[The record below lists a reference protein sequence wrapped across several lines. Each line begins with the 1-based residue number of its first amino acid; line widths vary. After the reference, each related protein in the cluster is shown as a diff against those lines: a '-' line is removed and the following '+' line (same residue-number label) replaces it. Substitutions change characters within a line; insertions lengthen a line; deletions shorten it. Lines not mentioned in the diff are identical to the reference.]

1 MPAPNTQSFDE
12 IVSQEATAIQAQQ
25 PQLRNFNPGSILR
38 AIIEAVAG
46 VCMYL
51 QNLIVAMYATARA
64 STSNGPDL
72 DSWMADFGLTR
83 LPAVA
88 ASGQVVFSRFTPTNA
103 ATIPVGTQVESSD
116 GTLVFAVIADT
127 TNVNYVPSQNAYVV
141 AANTSSV
148 SVTVQDTK
156 ASDGALG
163 NAVIGALNTLTS
175 PIVGID
181 TVSNPSAFTNGA
193 NAESDAAF
201 RTRFQNYLA
210 SLGEGTPT
218 AISTAID

>member
-72 DSWMADFGLTR
+72 DSWMADFGLAR

-88 ASGQVVFSRFTPTNA
+88 ASGQVTFARFTPTNA
-103 ATIPVGTQVESSD
+103 ATIPVGTQVESAD
-116 GTLVFAVIADT
+116 GTQTFAVIADT
-127 TNVNYVPSQNAYVV
+127 TNVNYFPLQNAYVV
-141 AANTSSV
+141 GAGISSV
-148 SVTVQDTK
+148 AVTVQDTV
-156 ASDGALG
+156 AGSAGNVIAGALSVL
-163 NAVIGALNTLTS
+163 AS

-181 TVSNPSAFTNGA
+181 TVTNASPFG
-193 NAESDAAF
+193 NGFDAETDAAF
-201 RTRFQNYLA
+201 RVRFQNFLA
-210 SLGEGTPT
+210 S
-218 AISTAID
+218 